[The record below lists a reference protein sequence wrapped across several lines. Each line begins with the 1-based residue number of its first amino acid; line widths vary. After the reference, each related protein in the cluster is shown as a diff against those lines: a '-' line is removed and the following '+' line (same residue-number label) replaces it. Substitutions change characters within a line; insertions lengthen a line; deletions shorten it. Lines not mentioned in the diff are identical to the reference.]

1 MGRAKKP
8 ITTKVFRTWQD
19 PVTGQ
24 LHTLELDAVQL
35 ALERVLQS
43 LDGQLLK
50 LSTGDGYRLVE
61 RLQEELVLK
70 LPHTGGTGS

>member
-70 LPHTGGTGS
+70 LPHTGGHGA

>member
-50 LSTGDGYRLVE
+50 LTPESGYRLVE

-70 LPHTGGTGS
+70 LPHTGGTGA